1 MLKQIAITV
10 SLFLI
15 TNAIVHSAETSPYQ
29 FLRYNSGA
37 RAAALAGATV
47 SMPGDGTM
55 MFYNPAVL
63 PTVKDKMMN
72 VTFLKHVL
80 DINSGN
86 ASYIRHFDEIG
97 TFSAGVVFTNYGSF
111 DAADK
116 LGNKNG
122 TFSANDVCVN
132 VAYGN
137 ELDTNLYYGAAVK
150 FIYVG
155 LDDVSSSA
163 MAFDFGMLYTMPEA
177 RTNIGISI
185 LNAGFQLSKFYSYS
199 ESLPL
204 DIRIGINHRLKG
216 LPLLANFSFHH
227 LADKED
233 NFFDRLANFSIGGEI
248 YLGEKLMAR
257 IGYDNQIR
265 RMTTPANDKQMA
277 GLSAGVGLKMTNFN
291 VDYAISRIGLG
302 ATLHRFGLSLNI

>member
-1 MLKQIAITV
+1 MLKKIAITI
-10 SLFLI
+10 SLFLVANGI
-15 TNAIVHSAETSPYQ
+15 AHSVETSPYQ

-47 SMPGDGTM
+47 SMSGDGSM
-55 MFYNPAVL
+55 VFYNPAIL
-63 PTVKDKMMN
+63 PTVTDKPIN

-86 ASYIRHFDEIG
+86 ASYIRHFDNIG

-122 TFSANDVCVN
+122 SFSANDVCVS

-137 ELDTNLYYGAAVK
+137 TLDTNLYYGAAMK

-155 LDDVSSSA
+155 LDDVSSTA
-163 MAFDFGMLYTMPEA
+163 MAFDVGMLYTMPDSK
-177 RTNIGISI
+177 TNIGLSI
-185 LNAGFQLSKFYSYS
+185 LNAGFQMSKFYSYS

-204 DIRIGINHRLKG
+204 DVRIGINHRLKG

-233 NFFDRLANFSIGGEI
+233 HFIDKFANFSIGGEI

-257 IGYDNQIR
+257 IGYDNHIR
-265 RMTTPANDKQMA
+265 RMTTPSNDKQMA
-277 GLSAGVGLKMTNFN
+277 GLSAGVGLKLTNFN